1 MRNTKENIFSINLN
15 FLAFLT
21 TQLVGMNVSPLS
33 KRKFK
38 INYFG
43 NSKLLINLKSPSL
56 VTVSSTSLNIVK

>member
-1 MRNTKENIFSINLN
+1 MRNTKENIFSINLK

-33 KRKFK
+33 KKEFK

-43 NSKLLINLKSPSL
+43 LGNSKLVLNLNHL
-56 VTVSSTSLNIVK
+56 H